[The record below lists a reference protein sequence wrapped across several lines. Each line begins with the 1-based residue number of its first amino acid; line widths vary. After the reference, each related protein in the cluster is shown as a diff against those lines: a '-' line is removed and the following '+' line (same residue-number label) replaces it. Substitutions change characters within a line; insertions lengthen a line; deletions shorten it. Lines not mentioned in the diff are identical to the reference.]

1 MSGVLNLIYKDTQM
15 TKEEILL
22 FIMDGDVDISKLKDL
37 LSDMNTVDIAEILEY
52 LERDKFIQMFRVL
65 PKSTAFEVFANMD
78 SEHQQSVIEAL
89 TDKEIGEIIN
99 KLFVDDAVDFIEE
112 MPANV
117 VRRVLEN
124 VQSEKRKLINQFLQY
139 PDDSA
144 GSIMTSEYINLQEES
159 SVQEAFETIRK
170 TGSNKETIY
179 TCYVIRN
186 DRLLVGEVTARTLML
201 SNPQERIGNIMD
213 TTPVFAHTTDDR
225 EVVADQFKKYDL
237 LAMPVVDK
245 EQRLVGIITV
255 DDIMDVIVAENTE
268 DIEKMSALNPSDD
281 PYMKSGIIKLAKNR
295 FLWLL
300 VLMLSATITASIIQG
315 FEESLALMPILMAFI
330 PMLMDTGG
338 NSGCQSSTLII
349 RGMALGDIRL
359 RDFLRVFWKE
369 IRVALLCG
377 LALAAVNFGR
387 IYIMNG
393 RNVLLAVTVSLA
405 LVCTVLV
412 AKTVG
417 SLLPMLAKRIGID
430 PAMMAAPVITTIADA
445 ASLIMYFSF
454 AKLILG
460 L

>member
-1 MSGVLNLIYKDTQM
+1 MN
-15 TKEEILL
+15 KEEILL
-22 FIMDGDVDISKLKDL
+22 HIMDGDVDIPKLKTS
-37 LSDMNTVDIAEILEY
+37 LSGMNTVDIAEILEY
-52 LERDKFIQMFRVL
+52 LEKDKFVQMFSVL
-65 PKSTAFEVFANMD
+65 PKAIASDVFANMD
-78 SEHQQSVIEAL
+78 SGHQQSIIEAFS
-89 TDKEIGEIIN
+89 DAEISEIVN
-99 KLFVDDAVDFIEE
+99 TLFVDDAVDFIEE
-112 MPANV
+112 MPAAV
-117 VRRVLEN
+117 VKRVLQN
-124 VQSEKRKLINQFLQY
+124 VQTEKRKVINQFLQY

-144 GSIMTSEYINLQEES
+144 GSIMTAEYINLSEDM
-159 SVQEAFETIRK
+159 SVQEAFEAIRR
-170 TGSNKETIY
+170 TGSDKETIN
-179 TCYVIRN
+179 TCYVISN
-186 DRLLVGEVTARTLML
+186 DRMLAGEVTARTLML
-201 SNPQERIGNIMD
+201 SDPAEKINNVMNAA
-213 TTPVFAHTTDDR
+213 PVFAQTTDDR
-225 EVVADQFKKYDL
+225 EIVAGQFKKYDL

-255 DDIMDVIVAENTE
+255 DDIMDVIVAEDTE
-268 DIEKMSALNPSDD
+268 DIEKMGALKPSDD
-281 PYMKSGIIKLAKNR
+281 PYMKTGIFSLAKNR

-300 VLMLSATITASIIQG
+300 VLMLSATITAAIIEG
-315 FEESLALMPILMAFI
+315 YEESLALMPILVAFI

-377 LALAAVNFGR
+377 TALAAVNFGR

-393 RNVLLAVTVSLA
+393 RNVLLSVTVSLA

-412 AKTVG
+412 AKSVG
-417 SLLPMLAKRIGID
+417 ALLPMLAKRIGID